1 MGIFS
6 QRDIYTTKW
15 ITAEV
20 IDSDNRLWPVPIKA
34 IIGNHFLAEIRKQLY
49 CFTLKGSR
57 ITTIY
62 NDKSLTKSAKVI
74 HYYTDNANPI
84 DPTQVSKVRALLEKN
99 NLPKINQKMF
109 GMLKILAQDEKSGK
123 EFQPHNL
130 TKLVEQIQ
138 VHKEKYPENVKTMEN
153 FIKELPT
160 EQINHPIKDITDYLQ
175 EDMIAPD
182 PKYLGDVAQTVINL
196 EEHHK
201 IVVNEPAK
209 NKIAWAKL
217 LLVAMLGVL
226 CIVGVYFLFT
236 SNILPHLGPTTNS
249 NAASS
254 SGSTANSQTSNEI
267 MKEYPDP
274 QLLRNAIKNGQ
285 VSCNGLDKQ
294 IKDYVNTISPAVC
307 P

>member
-1 MGIFS
+1 M
-6 QRDIYTTKW
+6 
-15 ITAEV
+15 
-20 IDSDNRLWPVPIKA
+20 
-34 IIGNHFLAEIRKQLY
+34 
-49 CFTLKGSR
+49 KGSR
-57 ITTIY
+57 VTTIY
-62 NDKSLTKSAKVI
+62 NDKSLTKTAKVI
-74 HYYTDNANPI
+74 HFYTDNSNPI
-84 DPTQVSKVRALLEKN
+84 NPAQVSKVRELLEKN

-109 GMLKILAQDEKSGK
+109 GMLKILAQDEKAGK
-123 EFQPHNL
+123 DFQPHVLTNL
-130 TKLVEQIQ
+130 VAQIEQ
-138 VHKEKYPENVKTMEN
+138 HKDKHPENVKTMTN
-153 FIKELPT
+153 FINELPI
-160 EQINHPIKDITDYLQ
+160 EQINHPIKDITDFLQ

-209 NKIAWAKL
+209 NKVAFAKI

-249 NAASS
+249 GTS
-254 SGSTANSQTSNEI
+254 SGGAINSQTTNDI
-267 MKEYPDP
+267 MKQYPDP

-285 VSCNGLDKQ
+285 VSCTGLDKQ
-294 IKDYVNTISPAVC
+294 IKDYVNTIPPAVC